1 MHIPRIRNTAIA
13 LAVAGAFALGM
24 NHDRLSGV
32 PEAQAAPAAAITIP
46 TTQAARALPDFS
58 QLVDEQGPA
67 VVFISVKKGAERTAQ
82 GGDGAQPF
90 GDDELQEFFRRFGIP
105 VPPQGRGTPGP
116 GAERPAMGVG
126 SGFVVSKDGF
136 ILTNAHV
143 VEGASEVNVK
153 LADKREFTAKV
164 IGADKRSDV
173 AVVKID
179 AKDLPTVKIGD
190 PNRTRVGEWVA
201 AIGAPFGLDNTVTSG
216 IVSAKSRSLP
226 SDTLVP
232 FIQTDVAVNPGNSG
246 GPLFNMAGEVIGI
259 NSQIYSRT
267 GGYMGLSFAIPID
280 VAMNV
285 KDQLVTHGKVTRGRI
300 GVGVQPVT
308 QALAESFGMKRADG
322 ALVSQVE
329 ADGPAAKAGVKTGD
343 VILSWNGKAIDG
355 ANSLPLAVAGTKPGE
370 QAKVEVWRD
379 GAKRDLT
386 VTVGEMPADRGQV
399 ARAGDAQPQGKL
411 GVAVRELAKEEARK
425 FGADGGLLVEQAQGP
440 AARAGVQK
448 GDVILGV
455 NGKPVK
461 SVEELKAA
469 VDAAGR
475 NAAILVQRGEAR
487 IFVPVQIG

>member
-1 MHIPRIRNTAIA
+1 MQVPRIRNTAIA

-32 PEAQAAPAAAITIP
+32 TEAQAAPATSVTIP
-46 TTQAARALPDFS
+46 TTAPTRALPDFS

-67 VVFISVKKGAERTAQ
+67 VVFISVKKGAERMAQ
-82 GGDGAQPF
+82 GDDAQPQ
-90 GDDELQEFFRRFGIP
+90 GDDELQEFFRRFGVP
-105 VPPQGRGTPGP
+105 VPPRGRGMPGP
-116 GAERPAMGVG
+116 GAEGPAMGVG
-126 SGFVVSKDGF
+126 SGFIISKDGY

-143 VEGASEVNVK
+143 VEGASEVSVK

-164 IGADKRSDV
+164 VGADKRSDV

-179 AKDLPTVKIGD
+179 AKDLPMVKVGD

-308 QALAESFGMKRADG
+308 RALADSFGMKKADG
-322 ALVSQVE
+322 VLVSQVE
-329 ADGPAAKAGVKTGD
+329 ADGPAAKAGIKSGD
-343 VILSWNGKAIDG
+343 VILSWNGKALDG
-355 ANSLPLAVAGTKPGE
+355 ANGLPLAVAGTKPGDK
-370 QAKVEVWRD
+370 ATVEVWRD
-379 GAKRDLT
+379 GAKREVA
-386 VTVGEMPADRGQV
+386 VTVGEMPADKAQV
-399 ARAGDAQPQGKL
+399 ARAGAAPHGKL
-411 GVAVRELAKEEARK
+411 GVAVRELAQDEARK
-425 FGADGGLLVEQAQGP
+425 LGADGGLVVEQAQGA

-455 NGKPVK
+455 NGKSVK
-461 SVEELKAA
+461 NVEELRAA
-469 VDAAGR
+469 VDAAGK